1 MLMFQWGRIAMTEN
15 SGEGESSMN
24 ILWIKTPPDKPWGEG
39 GNLVIYLLPVSLKG
53 QLDSAD
59 S

>member
-1 MLMFQWGRIAMTEN
+1 MTEN